1 MRLAAFLAAFV
12 VPFAVAA
19 LPLLSLAF
27 EPVSPTSDEGR
38 LALSDVPVQETAQPE
53 SAPLA
58 MDTSDSSPGCG
69 GSSIVAIEG

>member
-27 EPVSPTSDEGR
+27 EVSSSNPAEGR
-38 LALSDVPVQETAQPE
+38 LALSDVPIQPAVEPE

-58 MDTSDSSPGCG
+58 METSHSSPGCDEA
-69 GSSIVAIEG
+69 SRVAIEG